1 MTSTILVTG
10 GTGTLG
16 RQVVPLLREAD
27 IAVRVLSRHVRPAT
41 AGVEYVAC
49 DLIAGT
55 GVEAAVEGVDTV
67 LHLAGGQKGDDVAT
81 ANLVRAARAA
91 GVKHVVHISVIGAD
105 RMPLAWMRM
114 KLDAEQ
120 AVRES
125 GVPWTILRAAQFHSL
140 ILTVV
145 AKMAKLPIVPAPKMR
160 AEPVDARDVAVRLV
174 ELALGDPAG
183 LVPELAGPRV
193 YELSGLIRDYQR
205 ATGRRRPLLP
215 LGMPGKAGRAYKQ
228 GENLARSGAE
238 HGARTWE
245 DFLAESV
252 KP

>member
-16 RQVVPLLREAD
+16 RAVVPLLREAGVP
-27 IAVRVLSRHVRPAT
+27 VRVLTRHPRPA
-41 AGVEYVAC
+41 ADGVEYVAG
-49 DLIAGT
+49 DLVAGT
-55 GVEAAVEGVDTV
+55 GVEAAVAGVDTI
-67 LHLAGGQKGDDVAT
+67 LHLAGGQKGDDVAAAT
-81 ANLVRAARAA
+81 LVRAAAA
-91 GVKHVVHISVIGAD
+91 GGVKHIVHISVIGAD

-114 KLDAEQ
+114 KLAAEE

-140 ILTVV
+140 ILTIVE
-145 AKMAKLPIVPAPKMR
+145 KMAKLPVVPAPKMR

-183 LVPELAGPRV
+183 LVPDLAGPQVFDLADLLRG
-193 YELSGLIRDYQR
+193 YLR

-215 LGMPGKAGRAYKQ
+215 LGLPGAAGRAYKN
-228 GENLARSGAE
+228 GENLAGRGADR
-238 HGARTWE
+238 GARTWE
-245 DFLAESV
+245 AFLAERV
-252 KP
+252 TR